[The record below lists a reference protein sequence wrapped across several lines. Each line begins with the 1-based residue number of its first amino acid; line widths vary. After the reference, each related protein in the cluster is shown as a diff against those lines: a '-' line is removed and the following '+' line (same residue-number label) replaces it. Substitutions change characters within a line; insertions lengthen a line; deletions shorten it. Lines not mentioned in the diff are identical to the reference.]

1 MGSVQEG
8 YSPVWG
14 AAAREN
20 RRLRERRAAP
30 TVTSARLPFPPF
42 CNGRRHRLRCRR
54 PATSKPQ
61 GPGAAGR
68 HGAAAH
74 RPGAAVQLRSAGQL
88 LVTAPAL
95 PSQPTAPG
103 SIAGL
108 RPPPYPPA
116 QGSLPGQLRPQRPP
130 SGGRRLKGSGRTF
143 ASRVFVKCHL
153 QKAQEF

>member
-1 MGSVQEG
+1 MVSLQEG

-42 CNGRRHRLRCRR
+42 CNGRRHRHRLRCRR
-54 PATSKPQ
+54 PATPKPR
-61 GPGAAGR
+61 GPGPAGR

-95 PSQPTAPG
+95 PSQPTAPALPLLPLCGRLLPLPPEAASPG
-103 SIAGL
+103 SSARSAHSQAG
-108 RPPPYPPA
+108 
-116 QGSLPGQLRPQRPP
+116 
-130 SGGRRLKGSGRTF
+130 GGWRGL
-143 ASRVFVKCHL
+143 VVPLLHVWL
-153 QKAQEF
+153 